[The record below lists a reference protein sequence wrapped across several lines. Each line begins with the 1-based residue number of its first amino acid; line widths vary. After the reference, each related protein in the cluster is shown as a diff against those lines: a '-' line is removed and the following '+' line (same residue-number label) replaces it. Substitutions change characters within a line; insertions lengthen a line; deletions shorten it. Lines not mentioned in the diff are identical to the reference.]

1 MSTYGAEWSLVSARP
16 DRRLRAGVLGY
27 RGYRMALDRPRR
39 RLELPDGVV
48 TLVLGFQGQLRLT
61 DVGRPDGT
69 TAARAGE
76 PAAVPFTS
84 LVSAVRSRA
93 TIGEHSG
100 ILHGMEVLLAPW
112 AAYNLLGVE
121 MHEWADRILDPAEL
135 VGRRVDDLAGALAA
149 LPSWRRRFE
158 LLDATL
164 AQWSAAGPPC
174 SARVVW
180 AWGELSR
187 TGGAVPIRHLAEQSG
202 WSWRQFESRFRQQIG
217 MPPKTI
223 ARIMRLHRALR
234 LLGSGQAV
242 SQAALACGF
251 SDQSHLAREVRRM
264 TGRTATQLLAAPAG
278 TAAGPPADDRVEGR
292 MTSVLLPDRTPP
304 SGGGRK

>member
-1 MSTYGAEWSLVSARP
+1 MSTQEAQWCLVSGLP
-16 DRRLRAGVLGY
+16 DRRLRPGVLGY

-48 TLVLGFQGQLRLT
+48 TLVLGFQGRLRLT
-61 DVGRPDGT
+61 DVGEAAGGT
-69 TAARAGE
+69 
-76 PAAVPFTS
+76 AVPFTS
-84 LVSAVRSRA
+84 LVSSVRTRAV
-93 TIGEHSG
+93 IGEHSG

-112 AAYNLLGVE
+112 AAYTLLGVE

-149 LPSWRRRFE
+149 LPSWCRRFE
-158 LLDATL
+158 LLDAVL

-180 AWGELSR
+180 AWRELSR
-187 TGGAVPIRHLAEQSG
+187 TGGTVPIRHLAEQSG

-217 MPPKTI
+217 TPPKTI

-242 SQAALACGF
+242 SQAALACGY

-264 TGRTATQLLAAPAG
+264 TGHTATQLLAAPAG
-278 TAAGPPADDRVEGR
+278 TSAGPPADDRVEGR
-292 MTSVLLPDRTPP
+292 RTSILLPEPTPP